1 MRIGLDFDNTIAGY
15 DHLFLAAGREQGLL
29 PPDFAGAKK
38 AVRDHIRT
46 LPGSEAEWT
55 RLQAEVYGRRMAEAA
70 LIEGVGDFLRLC
82 RRRGIPVVI
91 VSHKTR
97 YAAADPGGVDLHAA
111 SRAWMAAQGFFAA
124 DGFGIPAERVF
135 FEATREDKCRRI
147 GGLDLSHFI
156 DDLEEVFRE
165 PAFPAAVD
173 RLLFHTGEEEATPGP
188 FRIFSSWAAISDDLL
203 GRA

>member
-15 DHLFLAAGREQGLL
+15 DHLFLAVGREQGLL
-29 PPDFAGAKK
+29 PPDFTGAKK
-38 AVRDHIRT
+38 AVRDHIRG
-46 LPGSEAEWT
+46 LPGGEAEWT
-55 RLQAEVYGRRMAEAA
+55 RLQALVYGKRMADAA
-70 LIEGVGDFLRLC
+70 LIDGVGGFLRRC
-82 RRRGIPVVI
+82 RLSGIPVYI

-111 SRAWMAAQGFFAA
+111 SRAWMTAQGFFAE
-124 DGFGIPAERVF
+124 DGFGIPADQVF

-147 GGLDLSHFI
+147 GTLGLSHFV

-165 PAFPAAVD
+165 PAFPAFVD
-173 RLLFHTGEEEATPGP
+173 RVLFHTGEETAAPGP
-188 FRIFSSWAAISDDLL
+188 FRVFSSWATISDDIL